1 MANSAEIIDRNFEA
15 VLEDRGRSL
24 QKMPLWLLATKL
36 TRSSHAIKRPPLT
49 GAQWG
54 ESLQKRRNQEREIW
68 MRRTVLPDILSQI
81 WLLFENSWP
90 SIMNYGK
97 IRDLDGTIF
106 LLHSPKQKHQ
116 YFSPGHTSNFFICP
130 FLK

>member
-36 TRSSHAIKRPPLT
+36 TRSSHAIKRPPPT

-90 SIMNYGK
+90 SIMNDGK

-106 LLHSPKQKHQ
+106 SD
-116 YFSPGHTSNFFICP
+116 
-130 FLK
+130 